1 MSHDDIKLYLIDI
14 SMTLLSTGKKLPG
27 GYVLLTLGQEVAW

>member
-14 SMTLLSTGKKLPG
+14 FMTSLSAGKKLPG
-27 GYVLLTLGQEVAW
+27 GYVLLTIEQKIA